1 MTVVGDAI
9 EEACA
14 AFENVDFGQIVE
26 SMGRSNHDDDLG
38 WRRGRSRLAPTSS
51 TSRPPRR
58 R

>member
-9 EEACA
+9 DEACA

-38 WRRGRSRLAPTSS
+38 WRRGRSRLAPTS
-51 TSRPPRR
+51 
-58 R
+58 